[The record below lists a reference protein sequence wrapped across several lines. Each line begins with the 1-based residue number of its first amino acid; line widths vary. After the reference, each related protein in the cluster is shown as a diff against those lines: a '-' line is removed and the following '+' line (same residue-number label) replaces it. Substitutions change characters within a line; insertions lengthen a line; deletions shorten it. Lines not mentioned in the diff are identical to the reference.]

1 MKKFLLLIFLL
12 AISCSSK
19 SFNNNNNNNIS
30 FSDIMTFE
38 EFKNRLIK
46 YDKMNSY
53 PNIDN

>member
-19 SFNNNNNNNIS
+19 SFNNNNNNIS